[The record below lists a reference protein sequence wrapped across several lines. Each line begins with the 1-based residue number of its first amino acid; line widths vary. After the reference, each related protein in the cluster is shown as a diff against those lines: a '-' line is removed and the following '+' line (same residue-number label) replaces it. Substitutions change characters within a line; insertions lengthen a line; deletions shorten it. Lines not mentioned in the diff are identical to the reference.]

1 MKVNVA
7 GFPAFSLEA
16 SSVKA
21 KSLDFRG
28 RHGGTLLIL
37 RQGRSLSQNA
47 GVHELLRSRD
57 V

>member
-28 RHGGTLLIL
+28 RHDGTLLIL